1 MTDNSGNKENGEQN
15 NGKILEIVVTGFVA
29 IVLIG
34 LMIKI
39 VFF

>member
-1 MTDNSGNKENGEQN
+1 MNQYDTSDKDISPN
-15 NGKILEIVVTGFVA
+15 NRILELVVTVFVA
-29 IVLIG
+29 FIILG

>member
-1 MTDNSGNKENGEQN
+1 MGNGVQN
-15 NGKILEIVVTGFVA
+15 NGKILEIVVTVFVA
-29 IVLIG
+29 VVLIG